1 MIELSPSRYSIQL
14 LLLFI
19 GFVSFGAAF
28 TLPSSTSCSL
38 AEIHGRVKTP
48 FLANDQYNNKK
59 CNYRSYNLN
68 PTFATVSKPIG
79 KSVKISSTNNEN
91 MNIKNNVDNPEK
103 NSVDNVNIRL
113 TVAEQAKTVCYV
125 ANSATLSTFS
135 SKDCTD
141 PTQNTED
148 LCAEINYSKGLPF
161 GSYVDYILDDKG
173 WPVLLLSEQS
183 LHTQN
188 LLQENKA
195 SMMIQMPSA
204 SAGNKSKFGTIPGN
218 TAAAAMARVTL
229 LGEVVPVNSEDLPL
243 LKSAFSIVHSYS
255 ERLVDSPKFSFYK
268 LKPNAVYYVGGF
280 GVMSKWIPTT
290 EYELAEPDMLAQEV
304 SNLMRRLNSEHYDEL
319 LTSCSSYLGIEKE
332 DVEMVQVKGVDRLG
346 MDLRV
351 TRSSTGATDEYRI
364 GFRDRVTSS
373 EDAKSEIIKTFQEA
387 WERENGYFWSEE
399 LPPIIRY
406 AEDILRKK

>member
-1 MIELSPSRYSIQL
+1 MIELSHSKIFKQFFTFL
-14 LLLFI
+14 I
-19 GFVSFGAAF
+19 GFVSFGKAF
-28 TLPSSTSCSL
+28 TF
-38 AEIHGRVKTP
+38 P
-48 FLANDQYNNKK
+48 FSASKSVIDQYNNKK
-59 CNYRSYNLN
+59 SNYRSYNLN
-68 PTFATVSKPIG
+68 PMFATTTKPTG

-91 MNIKNNVDNPEK
+91 INIQNNVDNLEQT
-103 NSVDNVNIRL
+103 SIDNDNIRL
-113 TVAEQAKTVCYV
+113 TIAEQAKTVCYV

-141 PTQNTED
+141 LSKED

-183 LHTQN
+183 LHTEN

-204 SAGNKSKFGTIPGN
+204 SNGNKSKFGTIPGN
-218 TAAAAMARVTL
+218 TATAAMARVTL
-229 LGEVVPVNSEDLPL
+229 LGEVVPVDNEDLPL

-255 ERLVDSPKFSFYK
+255 ERLVDSPKFKFYK

-319 LTSCSSYLGIEKE
+319 LNSCSAYLGIEKE
-332 DVEMVQVKGVDRLG
+332 DVEIVQVKGVDRLG

-387 WERENGYFWSEE
+387 WERENGYIWSEE